1 MFAEKHCLLL
11 VVRGLLVMLFLDVS
25 LTLISKKYAFFLE
38 MRKSR
43 TI

>member
-1 MFAEKHCLLL
+1 MFAEKTLLIT
-11 VVRGLLVMLFLDVS
+11 GGTGFLVMLFLDVS